1 MSDTSSLPTSST
13 PASLGSVASSNVFQ
27 KVPQRLRGW
36 VLPAAIV
43 ALWWA
48 AVQSGWSDSPLLVSP
63 GAVWQRGVSQV
74 RSGELWVALSA
85 SLWRM
90 GWGFVIGSAA
100 GLAVGA
106 LLGWSR
112 WAERLVGPTFHT
124 LKQISLFAW
133 IPMLSMWFGL
143 GDAAKI
149 AFVAMAAFFPVV
161 LNTFEGL
168 RSVPRE
174 YLEVARVYEF
184 SVWQTL
190 TRVVAPAAAPSLFT
204 GIQLSLIYTWLATLG
219 AEYLLASG
227 KGIGNTL
234 IDGREHFWMDLVLFG
249 VVVIGLVGFVLNAAL
264 SALERRLLAWRERT
278 VAQY

>member
-1 MSDTSSLPTSST
+1 MS
-13 PASLGSVASSNVFQ
+13 VNNVFQ
-27 KVPQRLRGW
+27 RVPRRLRGW
-36 VLPAAIV
+36 VLPAAILLV
-43 ALWWA
+43 WWA
-48 AVQSGWSDSPLLVSP
+48 AVAGGWSTSPLLVSP
-63 GAVWQRGVSQV
+63 AAVWQRGVTQV
-74 RSGELWVALSA
+74 ASGELWVALSA

-90 GWGFVIGSAA
+90 GWGFAIGAAA

-143 GDAAKI
+143 GDGAKI

-161 LNTFEGL
+161 LNTFEGI

-174 YLEVARVYEF
+174 YIEVASVFDF
-184 SVWQTL
+184 SPWQLL
-190 TRVVAPAAAPSLFT
+190 TRVIAPAAAPSVFT

-234 IDGREHFWMDLVLFG
+234 IDGREHFEMDLVLFG
-249 VVVIGLVGFVLNAAL
+249 VVVIGLVGFVLNWAL
-264 SALERRLLAWRERT
+264 GALEQRLLAWRERT
-278 VAQY
+278 VARY

>member
-1 MSDTSSLPTSST
+1 MS
-13 PASLGSVASSNVFQ
+13 SVNVQRNVFQ
-27 KVPQRLRGW
+27 KVPARLRGW
-36 VLPAAIV
+36 VLPVLILAV
-43 ALWWA
+43 WWA
-48 AVQSGWSDSPLLVSP
+48 VVASGASDSPLLVSP
-63 GAVWQRGVSQV
+63 LAVWQRGVGQV
-74 RSGELWVALSA
+74 VSGELWVALSA

-90 GWGFVIGSAA
+90 AWGFGIGSGI

-143 GDAAKI
+143 GDTAKV

-161 LNTFEGL
+161 LNTLEGL

-174 YLEVARVYEF
+174 YLEV
-184 SVWQTL
+184 
-190 TRVVAPAAAPSLFT
+190 PAAAPSLFT
-204 GIQLSLIYTWLATLG
+204 GIQLSLIYSWLATLG

-249 VVVIGLVGFVLNAAL
+249 VVVVGLVGFVLNALLA
-264 SALERRLLAWRERT
+264 ALEKRLLAWRDRT
-278 VAQY
+278 IARY

>member
-1 MSDTSSLPTSST
+1 MSST
-13 PASLGSVASSNVFQ
+13 NVFQ
-27 KVPQRLRGW
+27 RVPRHLRGW
-36 VLPAAIV
+36 VLPAAILLV
-43 ALWWA
+43 WWA
-48 AVQSGWSDSPLLVSP
+48 AVAGGWSTSPLLVSP
-63 GAVWQRGVSQV
+63 AAVWQRGVTQV
-74 RSGELWVALSA
+74 ASGELWVALSA

-90 GWGFVIGSAA
+90 GWGFAIGAAA

-112 WAERLVGPTFHT
+112 WAERLVGPSFHT

-143 GDAAKI
+143 GDASKV

-174 YLEVARVYEF
+174 YLEVARV
-184 SVWQTL
+184 
-190 TRVVAPAAAPSLFT
+190 VAPAAAPSLFT
-204 GIQLSLIYTWLATLG
+204 GIQLSLIYAWLATLG

-227 KGIGNTL
+227 KGLGNTL

-249 VVVIGLVGFVLNAAL
+249 VVVIGLVGFALNWLLAA
-264 SALERRLLAWRERT
+264 AERRLLAWRDRT
-278 VAQY
+278 VAKY

>member
-1 MSDTSSLPTSST
+1 MPLPSFSSSSS
-13 PASLGSVASSNVFQ
+13 ASPRSNVFQ
-27 KVPQRLRGW
+27 RVPRRLRGW

-43 ALWWA
+43 AVWWA
-48 AVQSGWSDSPLLVSP
+48 AVHSGWSDSPLLVSP
-63 GAVWQRGVSQV
+63 LAVAQRGVAQV
-74 RSGELWVALSA
+74 ASGDLWVALSA

-90 GWGFVIGSAA
+90 AAGFAIGASA
-100 GLAVGA
+100 GLAAGA
-106 LLGWSR
+106 LLGGSR

-124 LKQISLFAW
+124 IKQISLFAW

-143 GDAAKI
+143 GDAAKV

-174 YLEVARVYEF
+174 YLEVARVYRF
-184 SVWQTL
+184 GVGQTL
-190 TRVVAPAAAPSLFT
+190 ARVIAPAAAPSLFT
-204 GIQLSLIYTWLATLG
+204 GLQLSLIYAWLATLG

-249 VVVIGLVGFVLNAAL
+249 VVVIGLVGFALNAVLA
-264 SALERRLLAWRERT
+264 ALERRLLSWRERT
-278 VAQY
+278 VARY

>member
-1 MSDTSSLPTSST
+1 MSSLNMP
-13 PASLGSVASSNVFQ
+13 LNIFQ
-27 KVPQRLRGW
+27 RLPRRLRGW
-36 VLPAAIV
+36 VLPALILA
-43 ALWWA
+43 AWWA
-48 AVQSGWSDSPLLVSP
+48 AVESGWSSSPLLVSP
-63 GAVWQRGVSQV
+63 LAVWQRGMGQV
-74 RSGELWVALSA
+74 ASGELWVALSA

-90 GWGFVIGSAA
+90 TWGFVIGSGI

-161 LNTFEGL
+161 LNSFEGL

-190 TRVVAPAAAPSLFT
+190 ARVIAPAAAPSLFT

-249 VVVIGLVGFVLNAAL
+249 VVVVGLVGFALNWVLGAI
-264 SALERRLLAWRERT
+264 EKRLLVWRDRT
-278 VAQY
+278 LAQY